1 MIKYG
6 VIWTNK
12 IWVKRDPVSQ
22 RHLIFSDVLEFLQDI
37 DVNSLANDLQSR
49 YHKLL
54 EDVTNAFYDPDEDG
68 NDQENEEVF
77 NKADNGEHEKKR
89 KIPNEHHNNDTD
101 DDDFVH
107 FPPNSQNQ
115 NTAALQPYSYM
126 VKPASENEHIYDETN
141 LNQDYEPVTFGGWL
155 G

>member
-1 MIKYG
+1 M
-6 VIWTNK
+6 
-12 IWVKRDPVSQ
+12 
-22 RHLIFSDVLEFLQDI
+22 
-37 DVNSLANDLQSR
+37 
-49 YHKLL
+49 L
-54 EDVTNAFYDPDEDG
+54 EDVANAFYDPDEEG

-77 NKADNGEHEKKR
+77 NKADNGEHEKKQ
-89 KIPNEHHNNDTD
+89 KIPNAHHNNDTD

-107 FPPNSQNQ
+107 FPPNSRNQ
-115 NTAALQPYSYM
+115 NTAALQPYSYT